1 MFADSTNFHRTR
13 SASIPLKVAVT
24 GGAGSGKTSVCNRLK
39 QLGLSVISTDVIAR
53 EVVSPGMPVYEAIV
67 THFGRQ
73 FLSSDG
79 TLDRKRLR
87 HLITSD
93 KRQKQALD
101 RLIHPE
107 ILRRMRLEIESA
119 VHRGE
124 PMVLVEIPLLFEL
137 GLVGEFDFVV
147 MVAAAHEQK
156 IKRLMARDQV
166 SRQDAEALLQTQLQ
180 DGEKIK
186 QADFVVKNDGSLQ
199 GMISEVGRL
208 FKVLNKKMKKIP

>member
-13 SASIPLKVAVT
+13 SASIPLKIAVT

-39 QLGLSVISTDVIAR
+39 QLGLNVISTDVIAR

-87 HLITSD
+87 RLITSD

-124 PMVLVEIPLLFEL
+124 PVVLVEIPLLFEL
-137 GLVGEFDFVV
+137 GLAGEFDFVV

-208 FKVLNKKMKKIP
+208 FKVLNKKMKKTP